1 MRARST
7 VGRACTAALATG
19 LLAAACGGGATE
31 PATVPG
37 ASPPPAESDAGASG
51 SAGRDDTGTS
61 GADAGDA
68 AGTGTSEGAAAPAAA
83 TDASGDEGG
92 GAVAEDAGTSEGAAA
107 PATPAP
113 DEPAAFETV
122 AAAPEAPDEPPEV
135 GDTAAPSA
143 DEGGESGPPPNFYDD
158 PRGGIFV
165 DFQRGID
172 RDHPFGSLDA
182 FCLPHDPPAEARRAT
197 DAGIEADTI
206 TFVHMRTQFEEI
218 VALGFAADIGD
229 PTDMFDTLTR
239 IVNERCGG
247 VWGRQIDLRTVE
259 VAALGVGGQDIDTLR
274 NAACIEATEG
284 HDGVIVMN
292 TTTFAGTAQL
302 CITEEHDSA
311 LIGHEALPEEYVRRG
326 GGRLLTTA
334 TTLEEILSALAKYV
348 MDSGALEGRRAG
360 IVAPNT
366 PGEAEAVEGSLLAVL
381 EAAGVDVPVFDV
393 IDCRGTS
400 ICTGGMAESVQ
411 RLIEEGVD
419 VLFPTLNAISLPAYI
434 NEMVTQGFTP
444 GDVSFY
450 NSDFNSQGNEV
461 VAGLILTFGG
471 AAAGELYDGT
481 VLLVNTDQGRFR
493 DPDWDPGAFDE
504 MCMREYRENS
514 PLGEYYD
521 PRDPVET
528 NKYGVLVLGCSIY
541 RVALRALYD
550 AGPNPTR
557 AGIFDALENLG
568 PVDLAAML
576 PASLAPGKR
585 SMGDSLQ
592 PVTFRY
598 PCPFEGLGTATG
610 ICLVPSDYSELRLK
624 AN

>member
-1 MRARST
+1 M
-7 VGRACTAALATG
+7 GRACAAALAAG
-19 LLAAACGGGATE
+19 LLAAACGGEVAE
-31 PATVPG
+31 PATGPG
-37 ASPPPAESDAGASG
+37 APQPPAESGSGARG
-51 SAGRDDTGTS
+51 TAGRDDAGTS
-61 GADAGDA
+61 AA
-68 AGTGTSEGAAAPAAA
+68 AGTSDTAAAPA
-83 TDASGDEGG
+83 DASGDEGG
-92 GAVAEDAGTSEGAAA
+92 GALGEDAGTSGTAAA
-107 PATPAP
+107 PAP

-122 AAAPEAPDEPPEV
+122 PAAPEAPGEPPEA
-135 GDTAAPSA
+135 DDPAEPSA
-143 DEGGESGPPPNFYDD
+143 DSGAESGPPPNFHDD
-158 PRGGIFV
+158 PRGGVFV

-172 RDHPFGSLDA
+172 RDHPFGSLDG

-206 TFVHMRTQFEEI
+206 TLVHMRTQFEEI
-218 VALGFAADIGD
+218 VALGFAADVGD

-302 CITEEHDSA
+302 CITEEHNSA

-348 MDSGALEGRRAG
+348 IDTGALEGRRVG

-411 RLIEEGVD
+411 RLVEEGVD

-444 GDVSFY
+444 GDVTFY

-481 VLLVNTDQGRFR
+481 VLLVNSDQGRFR

-514 PLGEYYD
+514 PLGEDYD
-521 PRDPVET
+521 PRDPVE
-528 NKYGVLVLGCSIY
+528 NSKYGILSLGCSIY

-557 AGIFDALENLG
+557 ADIFDALENLG

-576 PASLAPGKR
+576 PGSLAPGKWTV
-585 SMGDSLQ
+585 GDSLQ

-598 PCPFEGLGTATG
+598 PCPFEGLGTAVD
-610 ICLVPSDYSELRLK
+610 ICLVPSDYSELRVK
-624 AN
+624 VN